1 MASNPDLVQY
11 IADQCSGAGEIVM
24 RKMFGD
30 YGVYCRPKGSDE
42 LLFFGLVCDNGF
54 YIKPL
59 EPLRPLLREVDMRP
73 PYEGAKPYFYIADLD
88 DADYLSSLVRSACAA
103 LPAPKPK
110 KKSVPKRRDN

>member
-30 YGVYCRPKGSDE
+30 YGVYCRPQGSDD
-42 LLFFGLVCDNGF
+42 LLFFGLVSDNGF

-59 EPLRPLLREVDMRP
+59 EELRTLLREVDLRP
-73 PYEGAKPYFYIADLD
+73 PYEGAKQYYYIADLD
-88 DADYLSSLVRSACAA
+88 DADYLSALVRAACAA
-103 LPAPKPK
+103 LPMPKPK
-110 KKSVPKRRDN
+110 AKRSKK